1 MIVCSLSLAGCGAR
15 QPQIRYER
23 VKVPEIFLTPVLVQ
37 EREVKTNTDVAI
49 FLIDLEFGLEQCNN
63 RLKMVKRLNDEWKND
78 R

>member
-1 MIVCSLSLAGCGAR
+1 MIACSLFLTGCGVKNPR
-15 QPQIRYER
+15 IRYER

-63 RLKMVKRLNDEWKND
+63 RLKMVKRLNDE
-78 R
+78 